1 MPATHHTNIGHILL
15 AVDPLDALHKDVA
28 ETFEYARKHK
38 VIFNQADIPSQRTFC
53 NKVYSILST
62 RMVQGLYAVEK
73 TKHKLKEGM
82 TSDNATILL
91 GTSSY
96 ALSVLCEI
104 KDRFSHAI
112 PLSQLPSCKHFLS
125 NENDLFEAAIKELCD
140 NAIVKQL
147 INIGAIAKGVYDAT
161 TIVEVLMFYRNIVR
175 ELEWEINNAN
185 WKLCDVERWLLDKA
199 KAECGYCFLALVK
212 VGYSISRD
220 IKDFINEVKA
230 QNYIKEFEEKANALP
245 QQYTFQPI
253 YKNGSGLA

>member
-1 MPATHHTNIGHILL
+1 MHTNQNTNIGHVLL
-15 AVDPLDALHKDVA
+15 AVDPLDALHKDIA
-28 ETFEYARKHK
+28 ETFEYTRKHK

-82 TSDNATILL
+82 TSDNTAILL

-96 ALSVLCEI
+96 ALSALCEI
-104 KDRFSHAI
+104 KERFSHAI

-125 NENDLFEAAIKELCD
+125 IENDLFEASIKELCD

-147 INIGAIAKGVYDAT
+147 INIGAIAKGVYDGT
-161 TIVEVLMFYRNIVR
+161 TIVQVLMFYRNIVK
-175 ELEWEINNAN
+175 ELEWEINKAN
-185 WKLCDVERWLLDKA
+185 WKLCETERWLLDKA

-212 VGYSISRD
+212 VGYSISED
-220 IKDFINEVKA
+220 ITDFINEVKA

-245 QQYTFQPI
+245 QEYTFQPVC
-253 YKNGSGLA
+253 KNVNG